1 MVDGNTAFIL
11 FGDYVKMIDD
21 LENMFPGQTRV
32 DRYSNEL
39 GAPNRNLLYIAF
51 LVRDT

>member
-1 MVDGNTAFIL
+1 MVNGNTAFIL
-11 FGDYVKMIDD
+11 FGDYMEMIDD
-21 LENMFPGQTRV
+21 LENMFPGHTRV

-39 GAPNRNLLYIAF
+39 GTPDRILLYIAY